1 MTFSYLNGK
10 SILVTGSK
18 GFIGRHLVRKL
29 KSLNLNFIEFEG
41 DVKEDISIEG
51 NVDIVFHL
59 AAKVPQKNS
68 NEEEFSLVNEKGTIN
83 VLKFCKDRGAKM
95 IYPSTIGVYG
105 VPREAIINEKS
116 KLSPKINLY
125 VYSKFKGEEACL
137 EYSKKHGINYIVLR
151 ISNVYGPDQV
161 GKGLI
166 PTLVDALKKDEV
178 AQLRDKNNFR
188 DFIYVEDVI
197 DAILLSAK
205 DEVNN
210 LTINIGYGKTY
221 TTEEVVKTINKIS
234 NKALKVN
241 YAGTNDKEVRG
252 FGVDISLA
260 KKSLGFYP
268 KFNLENGLKEVFGF

>member
-1 MTFSYLNGK
+1 MTLSHLDGK

-41 DVKEDISIEG
+41 DVKDDISIEG

-68 NEEEFSLVNEKGTIN
+68 NEEEFNLVNEKGTIN
-83 VLKFCKDRGAKM
+83 VLKFCNDKGAKI
-95 IYPSTIGVYG
+95 IYPSSIGVYG
-105 VPREAIINEKS
+105 IPKEANVSEKS
-116 KLSPKINLY
+116 KLSPKINPY

-137 EYSKKHGINYIVLR
+137 EYSKKYGINYVILR

-178 AQLRDKNNFR
+178 AQLRDKKSYR

-197 DAILLSAK
+197 NALLSVK

-210 LTINIGYGKTY
+210 LAINIGYGKTY
-221 TTEEVVKTINKIS
+221 TIEEVVKTINKIS
-234 NKALKVN
+234 NKTLEVN
-241 YAGTNDKEVRG
+241 YTSADSKEVHG

-260 KKSLGFYP
+260 KAALGFYP
-268 KFNLENGLKEVFGF
+268 KFDLEKGLKEVLGF

>member
-1 MTFSYLNGK
+1 MTLSHLDGK
-10 SILVTGSK
+10 RILVTGSK

-41 DVKEDISIEG
+41 DVKDDISIEG

-68 NEEEFSLVNEKGTIN
+68 NEEEFNLVNEKGTIN
-83 VLKFCKDRGAKM
+83 VLKFCNDKGAKI
-95 IYPSTIGVYG
+95 IYPSSIGVYG
-105 VPREAIINEKS
+105 IPKEANVSEKS
-116 KLSPKINLY
+116 KLSPKINPY

-137 EYSKKHGINYIVLR
+137 EYSKKYGINYVILR
-151 ISNVYGPDQV
+151 ISNVYGPEQV

-178 AQLRDKNNFR
+178 AQLRDKKSYR

-197 DAILLSAK
+197 NALLSVK

-210 LTINIGYGKTY
+210 LAINIGYGKTY
-221 TTEEVVKTINKIS
+221 TIEEVVKTINKIS
-234 NKALKVN
+234 NKTLEVN
-241 YAGTNDKEVRG
+241 YTSADSKEVHG

-260 KKSLGFYP
+260 KKVLGFYP
-268 KFNLENGLKEVFGF
+268 KFNLEKGLKEVLGF